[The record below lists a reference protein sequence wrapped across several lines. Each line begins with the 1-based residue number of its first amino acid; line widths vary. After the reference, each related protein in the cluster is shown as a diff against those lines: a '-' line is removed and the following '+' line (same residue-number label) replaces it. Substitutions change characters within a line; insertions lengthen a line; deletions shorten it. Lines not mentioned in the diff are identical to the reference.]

1 MPKYRKDVQYGGLW
15 GDKPLANVMR
25 IARARGMG
33 FDPGAYAKLEDL
45 KDEKFKPG
53 LGY

>member
-1 MPKYRKDVQYGGLW
+1 M
-15 GDKPLANVMR
+15 ANVMR

-33 FDPGAYAKLEDL
+33 FDPGAYAKLTDL
-45 KDEKFKPG
+45 QDAEFKPG